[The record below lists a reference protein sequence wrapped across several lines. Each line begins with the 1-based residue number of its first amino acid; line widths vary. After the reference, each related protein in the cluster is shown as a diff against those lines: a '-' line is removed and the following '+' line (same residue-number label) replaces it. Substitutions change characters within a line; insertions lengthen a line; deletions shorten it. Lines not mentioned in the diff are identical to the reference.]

1 MYLYAVNNYMPN
13 MPNLNGFPT
22 DNSPSTQLK
31 YDIVASKFMTGIENH
46 HKRNAPVS
54 IGNNLGLVGA
64 VLQIIIALLVIVGAV
79 LHQICKR
86 L

>member
-1 MYLYAVNNYMPN
+1 MS
-13 MPNLNGFPT
+13 NLNSFPT

-31 YDIVASKFMTGIENH
+31 YDIVASKFITGIENH

-54 IGNNLGLVGA
+54 IGNDFGLIGA
-64 VLQIIIALLVIVGAV
+64 VLKIIVALIVIVGNG
-79 LHQICKR
+79 LYWIWKK